1 MYPHLKIVDQDLA
14 EVLEHAKDVSSTFF
28 VSWSFPVHR
37 QDTSCVHE
45 FSNLFMFQVWADDAP
60 ETLQKN
66 QIDFVPHNF
75 FEEGPVPGRDVYYV
89 CTDSFSLAWI
99 HDGYR
104 HAAPQ
109 DYTRLA

>member
-1 MYPHLKIVDQDLA
+1 
-14 EVLEHAKDVSSTFF
+14 
-28 VSWSFPVHR
+28 
-37 QDTSCVHE
+37 
-45 FSNLFMFQVWADDAP
+45 MFQVWADDAP

-66 QIDFVPHNF
+66 QIDFIPLNF

-99 HDGYR
+99 HDGYC
-104 HAAPQ
+104 HTAPQ